1 MSDHK
6 LAEALRDAQEQPFE
20 DWWEREGQ
28 FARSGGGQYEKTFA
42 WNAWCAAI
50 AAHEAEQQAGEA
62 VARVRATSVT
72 PGRFDEIDVLRPL
85 PQGEYLLF
93 AHPQQPLTEEQIRLE
108 RKRIDPMAEDMD
120 AWSFEQGVRF
130 AERAL
135 GITKDTK

>member
-42 WNAWCAAI
+42 WNAWCAAL

-62 VARVRATSVT
+62 VARVRVTSVT

-93 AHPQQPLTEEQIRLE
+93 AQAARRYAAT
-108 RKRIDPMAEDMD
+108 
-120 AWSFEQGVRF
+120 
-130 AERAL
+130 RAAAAIGRQL
-135 GITKDTK
+135 REAGNG